1 MCDMDIDWKDKLGAA
16 FGIDPSE
23 VKADEPEEKT
33 ETGEELAATGRLDV
47 MLDKR
52 NRNGKKVTLIVG
64 FDGSDEAVKALAKEL
79 KLHCGVGGSARGGEI
94 LIQGD
99 MRQRVCELLRE
110 RGYKARII

>member
-1 MCDMDIDWKDKLGAA
+1 MDIDWKDKLGAA
-16 FGIDPSE
+16 FGIDPAAIAAAERSE
-23 VKADEPEEKT
+23 SAIANER
-33 ETGEELAATGRLDV
+33 AATCRLDV

-79 KLHCGVGGSARGGEI
+79 KTECGVGGSARGGEI

-99 MRQRVCELLRE
+99 MRQRVCDLLRE